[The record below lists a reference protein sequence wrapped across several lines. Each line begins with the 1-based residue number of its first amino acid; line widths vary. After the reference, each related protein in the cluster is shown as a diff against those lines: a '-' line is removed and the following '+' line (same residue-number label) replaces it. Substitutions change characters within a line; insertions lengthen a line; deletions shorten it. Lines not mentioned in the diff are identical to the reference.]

1 MTMHDSIATAL
12 EPPVPGRL
20 LRALSPVFG
29 GIRLT
34 QSQIFEFAEFW
45 RERAIQALDGD
56 GPVIVALGDS
66 LSQGIGSSSPERT
79 WLHRFS
85 LHHAGQLRAQPA
97 GVVNLSRSGARIS
110 DVVETQLPALRA
122 ISNRPMLV
130 TCTVGNNDLA
140 HGSRLSTAERSFSSL
155 LARLPEVSI
164 IATLPAKG
172 SLLAK
177 RLNRTV
183 RSEAELAGLRIADVD
198 EHLPTWRGRAAG
210 DRFHPND
217 LGYEAW
223 FSAFAEALDG
233 GRTARPS
240 ADREPHEIRSP

>member
-1 MTMHDSIATAL
+1 MDELISTAL

-20 LRALSPVFG
+20 VRALSPVFG
-29 GIRLT
+29 GIRVT
-34 QSQIFEFAEFW
+34 HEQILSYAEFW
-45 RERAIQALDGD
+45 RERAVEALDEG

-79 WLHRFS
+79 WLHRLS
-85 LHHAGQLRAQPA
+85 LHHAGQRREQPA
-97 GVVNLSRSGARIS
+97 GIVNLSRSGARIA
-110 DVVETQLPALRA
+110 DVIETQLPALRA
-122 ISNRPMLV
+122 IGNHPLLI

-140 HGSRLSTAERSFSSL
+140 HGTRLSTAERSFSSL
-155 LARLPEVSI
+155 LARLPEVAV

-172 SLLAK
+172 SLMAK

-183 RSEAELAGLRIADVD
+183 RSEADLAGLRLADVD
-198 EHLPTWRGRAAG
+198 EHLPTWRRRAAG

-223 FSAFAEALDG
+223 FSAFVEALDV
-233 GRTARPS
+233 GRSQPARS
-240 ADREPHEIRSP
+240 SVDREPLEIRSP